1 MTTADDVPVVDGVNR
16 KAGIGIEVTGAI
28 KLFDPLTPNDNLVS
42 RYYGHCGV
50 VNFRSSI

>member
-1 MTTADDVPVVDGVNR
+1 MTTGDEVLAVDGVNR
-16 KAGIGIEVTGAI
+16 TAGVGLEVTGAI